1 MAHNKA
7 RAKAKLLKELER
19 MPIIEVACQRVG
31 VSRATYYRWV
41 GEDNKFESEVEQ
53 ARERGVF
60 LVNDMA
66 ESKLITD
73 IKEGQP
79 AAYKF
84 WLSHRHRA
92 YHSPA
97 KARYEEKLNPQRSFP
112 IALVEFIKPPYGKKK
127 KG

>member
-41 GEDNKFESEVEQ
+41 NEDNSFEGEVEC

-66 ESKLITD
+66 ESKLIGD

-84 WLSHRHRA
+84 WLTHRHRS
-92 YHSPA
+92 YHSPSKA
-97 KARYEEKLNPQRSFP
+97 KYEEKVNSHKSFP
-112 IALVEFIKPPYGKKK
+112 VALVKFVKPPYGKKK